1 MTKIIHINEE
11 LNKPAEVLRNGGTV
25 IFPTETVYGLGANAL
40 DPDAVKKIFVAKG
53 RPSDNP
59 LIVHIDDFEK
69 IYDLVEEVPE
79 NAKKLADA
87 YWPGPMT
94 LILKKKS
101 IIPDEVSA
109 GLETV
114 GIRIPRDKIARKL
127 IELAGVPVAAPSANL
142 SGSPSPTTFNHVMND
157 MYGRVDVIIEGEK
170 AEVGLESTVIDV
182 TGEVPTILRPGG
194 ITPNMIKA
202 VCGDVIIDKKI
213 DGANEG
219 EKVKSPGM
227 KYRHYSP
234 KAEVYLVDKDE
245 IENKITEIT
254 DKKILLLITE
264 EGQYDVD
271 SIVMGNDLEEIAK
284 NIFGLLRKS
293 DEDGYDVVIIE
304 KVQEDGIGLA
314 IMNRLKRAAKK
325 G

>member
-1 MTKIIHINEE
+1 MTKIIHKHEE
-11 LNKPAEVLRNGGTV
+11 LNEPAEILRNGGTV
-25 IFPTETVYGLGANAL
+25 VFPTETVYGLGANAL
-40 DPDAVKKIFVAKG
+40 DPDAVKKIFIAKG

-59 LIVHIDDFEK
+59 LIVHIDNFEK
-69 IYDLVEEVPE
+69 IYELVEEVPE

-101 IIPDEVSA
+101 VIPNEVSA
-109 GLETV
+109 GLATV
-114 GIRIPRDKIARKL
+114 GIRIPRDKIARRL
-127 IELAGVPVAAPSANL
+127 IKLAGVPVAAPSANL
-142 SGSPSPTTFNHVMND
+142 SGSPSPTNFNHVMND
-157 MYGRVDVIIEGEK
+157 MYGRVDVIIEGEN

-182 TGEVPTILRPGG
+182 TGDIPTILRPGG
-194 ITPNMIKA
+194 ITPEMIKD
-202 VCGDVIIDKKI
+202 VCGDVIVDKKI

-234 KAEVYLVDKDE
+234 KAEVYLVDKEE
-245 IENKITEIT
+245 IESKISEIN
-254 DKKILLLITE
+254 DKKILLLLTE
-264 EGQYDVD
+264 EGRYKVD
-271 SIVMGNDLEEIAK
+271 NVVMGKDLEEIAK

-304 KVQEDGIGLA
+304 KVKEEGIGLA

>member
-1 MTKIIHINEE
+1 MTKIIHINEQ
-11 LNKPAEVLRNGGTV
+11 LNEPANILQSGGTV
-25 IFPTETVYGLGANAL
+25 VFPTETVYGLGANAL
-40 DPDAVKKIFVAKG
+40 DPDAVKKIFIAKG
-53 RPSDNP
+53 RPADNP

-101 IIPDEVSA
+101 IIPNEVSA
-109 GLETV
+109 GLDTV
-114 GIRIPRDKIARKL
+114 GIRIPRDKIARNL

-157 MYGRVDVIIEGEK
+157 MYGRVDVIVEGEN

-182 TGEVPTILRPGG
+182 TGKIPTILRPGG
-194 ITPNMIKA
+194 ITPEMIKE
-202 VCGDVIIDKKI
+202 VCGDVTIDKKI

-234 KAEVYLVDKDE
+234 KAEVYLVDKEE
-245 IENKITEIT
+245 IQDKIAEINN
-254 DKKILLLITE
+254 KKILLLLIE
-264 EGQYDVD
+264 EGKYNVD
-271 SIVMGNDLEEIAK
+271 SIVMGKDLEEIAK

-304 KVQEDGIGLA
+304 KVQEEGIGLA
-314 IMNRLKRAAKK
+314 IMNRLKRAAKH
-325 G
+325 

>member
-1 MTKIIHINEE
+1 MTTIIRINEE

-40 DPDAVKKIFVAKG
+40 DPDAVKKIFIAKG

-59 LIVHIDDFEK
+59 LIVHIDNFEK
-69 IYDLVEEVPE
+69 IYDLVEEVTE
-79 NAKKLADA
+79 NAKKLADV

-109 GLETV
+109 GLDTV
-114 GIRIPRDKIARKL
+114 GIRIPKDKIARQL

-142 SGSPSPTTFNHVMND
+142 SGSPSPTAFNHVMND
-157 MYGRVDVIIEGEK
+157 MCGRVDVIIEGEN

-182 TGEVPTILRPGG
+182 TGEVPVILRPGG
-194 ITPNMIKA
+194 ITPDMIKA

-213 DGANEG
+213 DGANVG

-234 KAEVYLVDKDE
+234 EADVYLVDREE
-245 IENKITEIT
+245 IENKITEIN
-254 DKKILLLITE
+254 DKKILLLLTE
-264 EGQYDVD
+264 EGKYNVD
-271 SIVMGNDLEEIAK
+271 SIVMGTNLEEIAK

-293 DEDGYDVVIIE
+293 DEDGYDAVIIE
-304 KVQEDGIGLA
+304 KVKEDGIGLA
-314 IMNRLKRAAKK
+314 IMNRLKRAAKH
-325 G
+325 